1 MTFIEFIRNI
11 TCSEMMAHEDA
22 NGYMSKQ
29 TVSAAGIVL
38 GAPPTVKF
46 LLKKKN
52 FWRKVGVRS
61 FLFCFVFVYPYVYY
75 FMPHQSVAEEIIVLI
90 Q

>member
-1 MTFIEFIRNI
+1 
-11 TCSEMMAHEDA
+11 MMAHEDA

-46 LLKKKN
+46 LLKKKT
-52 FWRKVGVRS
+52 FGGKLGSEVFCSVL
-61 FLFCFVFVYPYVYY
+61 FLFILMF
-75 FMPHQSVAEEIIVLI
+75 IILCLIKVLLKRS
-90 Q
+90 